1 MKNFRT
7 ILFAVVS
14 VGLLGSAVE
23 AQKVVS
29 VEVQGELRK
38 VAKSLIL
45 TTVGLE
51 PGIELSQENV
61 QQAVRDLQGLNVF
74 EDIQIW
80 GDPVPEGINLIIM
93 VEEYPALEGLQF
105 KGQKN
110 LKEKDLKEALS
121 LITGQVIAPRDVV
134 RGEQKILDLYREKG
148 YLRAEVKGQTFAGAE
163 EGEVFLQY
171 DINEGP
177 KVQIKQIRLI
187 QHRADGTVIDS
198 RELPARSP
206 RRPQKWDGQG
216 PEPRRLVSLMETEEK
231 RWWRK
236 GEFNGD
242 TYEEDKQKLLAYY
255 RSLGFQQA
263 AIVRDS
269 VYYDS
274 TRRHL
279 FIDVEIDEGL
289 QYRLGEVA
297 WEGNELFG
305 TDELVGKL
313 ELQEGMVYG
322 RSGPE
327 LADLA
332 RFVYYEKGY
341 LDTRVV
347 PQETIRN
354 DSIDV
359 SFQIFEG
366 QPWTIRKVEIA
377 GNTKTREKVIRREIE
392 LRPGDIYQQNLVQES
407 QRRIHLLNFFKDVQI
422 QPQYSSGEDERL
434 VDLVFDVD
442 ERPTGQASVGAGY
455 SDRDKMVGQIGL
467 QVPNFRGMGQS
478 LDFNWEFGTRREQF
492 LVGFTEPW
500 LFDTPTSLSARA
512 YTQNIQYYDYRR
524 ADYRLNNRNSI
535 LWKSN
540 RKSINVRV
548 GRRLKKP
555 ANSSLSL
562 GYRLYSQGYSDFA
575 DGNAPLASDP
585 RYQDRLTSR
594 FELIY
599 TRDTRDRA
607 EFPTKGTLFSYTPS
621 VASSIVA
628 GDVDFHNHE
637 VNFNYYRPSWWK
649 FVWSLET
656 KVAVIDGFSDWD
668 DNHISY
674 YDLFTPGGIDYWD
687 GQIRGY
693 QDYSVGPKDKDTG
706 IPLGGRSMLVLNL
719 EYRFPIAEQQ
729 VYGILFADAGNAW
742 ETIPKLNPLDLRRS
756 LGFGFRVQT
765 PMLGMIGFDF
775 GYGFDRE
782 KVDGA
787 PAGWKTHFQ
796 FGPQFY

>member
-1 MKNFRT
+1 
-7 ILFAVVS
+7 
-14 VGLLGSAVE
+14 
-23 AQKVVS
+23 
-29 VEVQGELRK
+29 
-38 VAKSLIL
+38 
-45 TTVGLE
+45 
-51 PGIELSQENV
+51 
-61 QQAVRDLQGLNVF
+61 
-74 EDIQIW
+74 
-80 GDPVPEGINLIIM
+80 
-93 VEEYPALEGLQF
+93 
-105 KGQKN
+105 
-110 LKEKDLKEALS
+110 
-121 LITGQVIAPRDVV
+121 
-134 RGEQKILDLYREKG
+134 
-148 YLRAEVKGQTFAGAE
+148 
-163 EGEVFLQY
+163 
-171 DINEGP
+171 
-177 KVQIKQIRLI
+177 
-187 QHRADGTVIDS
+187 
-198 RELPARSP
+198 
-206 RRPQKWDGQG
+206 
-216 PEPRRLVSLMETEEK
+216 
-231 RWWRK
+231 
-236 GEFNGD
+236 
-242 TYEEDKQKLLAYY
+242 
-255 RSLGFQQA
+255 
-263 AIVRDS
+263 
-269 VYYDS
+269 
-274 TRRHL
+274 
-279 FIDVEIDEGL
+279 
-289 QYRLGEVA
+289 
-297 WEGNELFG
+297 
-305 TDELVGKL
+305 
-313 ELQEGMVYG
+313 MVYS

-422 QPQYSSGEDERL
+422 QPQYSTGEDERL

-512 YTQNIQYYDYRR
+512 YTQNLHYYNYGSTN
-524 ADYRLNNRNSI
+524 YQLNNSDI

-562 GYRLYSQGYSDFA
+562 GYRLYTQGYSDFA
-575 DGNAPLASDP
+575 DSTIFATNP
-585 RYQDRLTSR
+585 RYQDQLTSR

-607 EFPTKGTLFSYTPS
+607 EFPTKGTVFSYTPS
-621 VASSIVA
+621 VASSIIA
-628 GDVDFHNHE
+628 GDVDYHNHE

-656 KVAVIDGFSDWD
+656 KVAVIDGFSNWD
-668 DNHISY
+668 DEHISR
-674 YDLFTPGGIDYWD
+674 YDLFTPGGIDIWD
-687 GQIRGY
+687 GQVRGY
-693 QDYSVGPKDKDTG
+693 PDYSLGPKAGG
-706 IPLGGRSMLVLNL
+706 ISLGGRSMIVLNL

-742 ETIPKLNPLDLRRS
+742 ATIPDLNPLDLRRS

>member
-1 MKNFRT
+1 MKNFRI
-7 ILFAVVS
+7 ILFAIVS

-23 AQKVVS
+23 AQQVVS

-51 PGIELSQENV
+51 PGVELSQENV

-74 EDIQIW
+74 EDIQVW

-93 VEEYPALEGLQF
+93 VEEYPSLEGLQF

-121 LITGQVIAPRDVV
+121 LMTGQVIAPKDVV

-171 DINEGP
+171 DINEGS
-177 KVQIKQIRLI
+177 KVQIKQIRLV

-198 RELPARSP
+198 RKLPARSP

-279 FIDVEIDEGL
+279 FIDVKIDEGL
-289 QYRLGEVA
+289 QYRLGQVA

-305 TDELVGKL
+305 SDELVGKL

-359 SFQIFEG
+359 SFQVFEG

-407 QRRIHLLNFFKDVQI
+407 QRRIFLLNFFKDVQI
-422 QPQYSSGEDERL
+422 QPQYSTGEGERL
-434 VDLVFDVD
+434 VDMVFNVD
-442 ERPTGQASVGAGY
+442 ERQTGQASLGAGY
-455 SDRDKMVGQIGL
+455 SDRDKLVGQLGL
-467 QVPNFRGMGQS
+467 QIPNFRGMGQS

-500 LFDTPTSLSARA
+500 LFDTSTSLSVRA
-512 YTQNIQYYDYRR
+512 YTQNMQYYDYRQVS
-524 ADYRLNNRNSI
+524 RNTI
-535 LWKSN
+535 LWKSE

-562 GYRLYSQGYSDFA
+562 GYRLYNQGYSDFT
-575 DGNAPLASDP
+575 DENASLARDP
-585 RYQDRLTSR
+585 RYQDRRTSR

-621 VASSIVA
+621 VATSIVA
-628 GDVDFHNHE
+628 SDVDFHNHE

-656 KVAVIDGFSDWD
+656 KVAVIDGFSDKD
-668 DNHISY
+668 DGLISY

-687 GQIRGY
+687 GQVRGY
-693 QDYSVGPKDKDTG
+693 PDYSLGPKDEVSRV
-706 IPLGGRSMLVLNL
+706 PLGGRSMMVLNL

-742 ETIPKLNPLDLRRS
+742 ATIPELNPLDIRRS

-775 GYGFDRE
+775 GYGFDPE
-782 KVDGA
+782 EVEGEVAKS
-787 PAGWKTHFQ
+787 GWKTHFQ

>member
-14 VGLLGSAVE
+14 VGLLGSTVE

-93 VEEYPALEGLQF
+93 VEEYPSLEGLQF
-105 KGQKN
+105 KGHKN
-110 LKEKDLKEALS
+110 LKEKDFKEALG
-121 LITGQVIAPRDVV
+121 LITGQVIAPKDVV

-171 DINEGP
+171 DINEGS

-187 QHRADGTVIDS
+187 QCRADGTVIDS

-297 WEGNELFG
+297 WEGNEIFG

-313 ELQEGMVYG
+313 ELQEGMVYS

-422 QPQYSSGEDERL
+422 QPQYSTGEDERL

-512 YTQNIQYYDYRR
+512 YTQNLHYYDYRSTN
-524 ADYRLNNRNSI
+524 YRLNNSDI

-575 DGNAPLASDP
+575 DGNAPLANDL

-607 EFPTKGTLFSYTPS
+607 EFPTKGTVFSYTPS
-621 VASSIVA
+621 VATSIVA

-656 KVAVIDGFSDWD
+656 KVAVIDGFSDED
-668 DNHISY
+668 DGLISY

-687 GQIRGY
+687 GQVRGY
-693 QDYSVGPKDKDTG
+693 QDYSLGPKDPTSR
-706 IPLGGRSMLVLNL
+706 IPLGGRSMMVLNL

-742 ETIPKLNPLDLRRS
+742 ATIPELNPLNLRRS

>member
-1 MKNFRT
+1 MKNFRI
-7 ILFAVVS
+7 ILFAIVS

-23 AQKVVS
+23 AQQVVS

-51 PGIELSQENV
+51 PGVELSQENV

-74 EDIQIW
+74 EDIQVW

-93 VEEYPALEGLQF
+93 VEEYPSLEGLQF

-121 LITGQVIAPRDVV
+121 LMTGQVIAPKDVV

-171 DINEGP
+171 DINEGS
-177 KVQIKQIRLI
+177 KVQIKQIRLV

-198 RELPARSP
+198 RKLPARSP

-279 FIDVEIDEGL
+279 FIDVKIDEGL
-289 QYRLGEVA
+289 QYRLGQVA

-305 TDELVGKL
+305 SDELVGKL

-359 SFQIFEG
+359 SFQVFEG

-407 QRRIHLLNFFKDVQI
+407 QRRIFLLNFFKDVQI
-422 QPQYSSGEDERL
+422 QPQYSTGEGERL
-434 VDLVFDVD
+434 VDMVFNVD
-442 ERPTGQASVGAGY
+442 ERQTGQASVGAGY
-455 SDRDKMVGQIGL
+455 SDRDKLVGQLGL
-467 QVPNFRGMGQS
+467 QIPNFRGMGQS

-500 LFDTPTSLSARA
+500 LFDTSTSLSVRA
-512 YTQNIQYYDYRR
+512 YTQNMQYYDYRQVS
-524 ADYRLNNRNSI
+524 RNSI
-535 LWKSN
+535 LWKSE

-562 GYRLYSQGYSDFA
+562 GYRLYSQGYSDFTDA
-575 DGNAPLASDP
+575 NAPLASDP

-656 KVAVIDGFSDWD
+656 KVAVIDGFSNWD
-668 DNHISY
+668 DEHISY

-687 GQIRGY
+687 GQVRGY
-693 QDYSVGPKDKDTG
+693 PDYSLGPKG
-706 IPLGGRSMLVLNL
+706 RGQQGSPRRPLDDGVEPRVPLSDSRAASVRHPLRRRGQRLGDDSRPQSLGHQALAGL
-719 EYRFPIAEQQ
+719 WFSRPD
-729 VYGILFADAGNAW
+729 ADAG
-742 ETIPKLNPLDLRRS
+742 DDRLRLR
-756 LGFGFRVQT
+756 LWF
-765 PMLGMIGFDF
+765 
-775 GYGFDRE
+775 
-782 KVDGA
+782 
-787 PAGWKTHFQ
+787 
-796 FGPQFY
+796 

>member
-1 MKNFRT
+1 
-7 ILFAVVS
+7 
-14 VGLLGSAVE
+14 
-23 AQKVVS
+23 
-29 VEVQGELRK
+29 
-38 VAKSLIL
+38 
-45 TTVGLE
+45 
-51 PGIELSQENV
+51 
-61 QQAVRDLQGLNVF
+61 
-74 EDIQIW
+74 
-80 GDPVPEGINLIIM
+80 
-93 VEEYPALEGLQF
+93 
-105 KGQKN
+105 
-110 LKEKDLKEALS
+110 
-121 LITGQVIAPRDVV
+121 
-134 RGEQKILDLYREKG
+134 
-148 YLRAEVKGQTFAGAE
+148 
-163 EGEVFLQY
+163 
-171 DINEGP
+171 
-177 KVQIKQIRLI
+177 
-187 QHRADGTVIDS
+187 
-198 RELPARSP
+198 
-206 RRPQKWDGQG
+206 
-216 PEPRRLVSLMETEEK
+216 
-231 RWWRK
+231 
-236 GEFNGD
+236 
-242 TYEEDKQKLLAYY
+242 
-255 RSLGFQQA
+255 
-263 AIVRDS
+263 
-269 VYYDS
+269 
-274 TRRHL
+274 
-279 FIDVEIDEGL
+279 
-289 QYRLGEVA
+289 
-297 WEGNELFG
+297 
-305 TDELVGKL
+305 
-313 ELQEGMVYG
+313 MVYG

-347 PQETIRN
+347 PQETIRD

-359 SFQIFEG
+359 AFQVFEG

-407 QRRIHLLNFFKDVQI
+407 QRRIVLLNFFKDVQI
-422 QPQYSSGEDERL
+422 QPQYSSGEGERL
-434 VDLVFDVD
+434 VDMVFNVD
-442 ERPTGQASVGAGY
+442 ERPTGSASVGAGY

-467 QVPNFRGMGQS
+467 QIPNFRGMGQS
-478 LDFNWEFGTRREQF
+478 LDFNWEFGTRRDQF

-512 YTQNIQYYDYRR
+512 YTQNIQYYDYRQAR
-524 ADYRLNNRNSI
+524 RNSI

-540 RKSINVRV
+540 RKSVNVRV

-575 DGNAPLASDP
+575 DNSTFTSDP
-585 RYQDRLTSR
+585 RRFEDRLTSR

-607 EFPTKGTLFSYTPS
+607 EFPTKGTVFSYTPS
-621 VASSIVA
+621 VATSIVA

-656 KVAVIDGFSDWD
+656 KVAVIDGFSAWD

-674 YDLFTPGGIDYWD
+674 YDLFTPGGIDHWD
-687 GQIRGY
+687 GQVRGY
-693 QDYSVGPKDKDTG
+693 PDYSLGPKRADG
-706 IPLGGRSMLVLNL
+706 ISLGGRSMMVLNL

-742 ETIPKLNPLDLRRS
+742 ETIPDLNPLDLRRS

-775 GYGFDRE
+775 GYGFDRKE
-782 KVDGA
+782 VDGA

>member
-1 MKNFRT
+1 MKNFCT

-80 GDPVPEGINLIIM
+80 GDPVAEGINLIIM

-110 LKEKDLKEALS
+110 LKEKDFKEALS

-171 DINEGP
+171 DINEGS

-216 PEPRRLVSLMETEEK
+216 PEPRQLVSLMETEEK

-236 GEFNGD
+236 GEFSGD

-422 QPQYSSGEDERL
+422 QPQYSSGEGERL

-512 YTQNIQYYDYRR
+512 YTQNLHYYDYRSTN
-524 ADYRLNNRNSI
+524 YRLNNSDI

-562 GYRLYSQGYSDFA
+562 GYRLYTQGYSDFA
-575 DGNAPLASDP
+575 DSTVFATNP
-585 RYQDRLTSR
+585 RYQDQLTSR

-607 EFPTKGTLFSYTPS
+607 EFPTKGTVFSYTPS
-621 VASSIVA
+621 VASSIIA
-628 GDVDFHNHE
+628 GDVDYHNHE

-656 KVAVIDGFSDWD
+656 KVAVIDGFSNWD
-668 DNHISY
+668 DEHISR

-687 GQIRGY
+687 GQVRGY
-693 QDYSVGPKDKDTG
+693 PDYSLGPKAGG
-706 IPLGGRSMLVLNL
+706 ISLGGRSMIVLNL

-742 ETIPKLNPLDLRRS
+742 ATIPELNPLDLRRS

-775 GYGFDRE
+775 GYGFDR
-782 KVDGA
+782 KDVDGA

>member
-7 ILFAVVS
+7 ILFAAVS
-14 VGLLGSAVE
+14 VGLIGSAVE

-29 VEVQGELRK
+29 IEVQGELRK

-51 PGIELSQENV
+51 PGVELSQENV

-121 LITGQVIAPRDVV
+121 LVTGQVIAPRDVV

-171 DINEGP
+171 DINEGS
-177 KVQIKQIRLI
+177 KVQIRQIRLI

-289 QYRLGEVA
+289 QYRLGKIA
-297 WEGNELFG
+297 WEGNALFG

-407 QRRIHLLNFFKDVQI
+407 QRRIHMLNFFKDVQI
-422 QPQYSSGEDERL
+422 QPQYSTGEDERL

-512 YTQNIQYYDYRR
+512 YTQNLHYYDYRSTN
-524 ADYRLNNRNSI
+524 YRLNNSDI

-575 DGNAPLASDP
+575 DGNAPLASDL

-607 EFPTKGTLFSYTPS
+607 EFPTKGTVFSYTPS
-621 VASSIVA
+621 VATSIVA

-656 KVAVIDGFSDWD
+656 KVAVIDGFSDED
-668 DNHISY
+668 DGLISY

-693 QDYSVGPKDKDTG
+693 QDYSLGPKDKTSG
-706 IPLGGRSMLVLNL
+706 IPLGGRSMMVLNL

-742 ETIPKLNPLDLRRS
+742 ATIPELDPLDLRRS

-782 KVDGA
+782 EVDGA